1 MWVRLCLKYDI
12 HILNEKLTKF
22 RVREDEDNVSG
33 DKISTHVRINFEILH
48 LLDHYLDI
56 EDVGFFLEV
65 FPDAEKFRI
74 LKPNMIPYFL
84 SMLAYE
90 TELRHMQLWA
100 LDTLFNFMQ
109 SDKIVDELKK
119 DYNFSYPDFLEM
131 SAKGDFSNI
140 QLLNDKMVA
149 INYLEATNAEKFETI
164 NNLEAINAEKVTA
177 ITNLEDNLN
186 NLNDEL
192 LMRNKEILKKDK
204 LIIDLKSNMKIFSN
218 ELKIKN
224 KEIRGLE
231 ANINILARSR
241 KSDLYK
247 NFKILFSKYL
257 SSEPIPKKGRLA
269 QVSNIP
275 YLFIILKSK
284 GNLKNAWINIKGYRA
299 IKGLGLFDEFYYLN
313 RYKKVLISGMNPLI
327 HYMYYGYKENK
338 FPNSTFNGDEY
349 LNVNEDVRNSN
360 LNPLVHYSVYGIKE
374 GRKGQE
380 NPETLEKQMKKPN
393 IKLTKEKI
401 KDNKLT
407 NSKNFQKLDSLK
419 LNIGC
424 GDVKFHDWV
433 NIDIEPGADLVVDL
447 RNGLPLED
455 DSADFI
461 YNEHFIEH
469 LKFEDGE
476 KTIKEFYRVLKKGG
490 ILRIATPDLD
500 YLVKKYL
507 NDWKNQDWLTWPE
520 FEYIKTKG
528 LMINISMRDWGHEYL
543 YNEEDLRNLV
553 KKAGFK
559 RITKHK
565 LNESSYSELSN
576 RETREDSKLILEA
589 EK

>member
-1 MWVRLCLKYDI
+1 
-12 HILNEKLTKF
+12 
-22 RVREDEDNVSG
+22 
-33 DKISTHVRINFEILH
+33 
-48 LLDHYLDI
+48 
-56 EDVGFFLEV
+56 
-65 FPDAEKFRI
+65 
-74 LKPNMIPYFL
+74 
-84 SMLAYE
+84 
-90 TELRHMQLWA
+90 
-100 LDTLFNFMQ
+100 
-109 SDKIVDELKK
+109 
-119 DYNFSYPDFLEM
+119 
-131 SAKGDFSNI
+131 
-140 QLLNDKMVA
+140 
-149 INYLEATNAEKFETI
+149 
-164 NNLEAINAEKVTA
+164 
-177 ITNLEDNLN
+177 
-186 NLNDEL
+186 
-192 LMRNKEILKKDK
+192 
-204 LIIDLKSNMKIFSN
+204 
-218 ELKIKN
+218 
-224 KEIRGLE
+224 
-231 ANINILARSR
+231 
-241 KSDLYK
+241 
-247 NFKILFSKYL
+247 
-257 SSEPIPKKGRLA
+257 
-269 QVSNIP
+269 
-275 YLFIILKSK
+275 
-284 GNLKNAWINIKGYRA
+284 
-299 IKGLGLFDEFYYLN
+299 
-313 RYKKVLISGMNPLI
+313 MNPLI

-349 LNVNEDVRNSN
+349 LDANEDVRYSN
-360 LNPLVHYSVYGIKE
+360 LNPLVHYSVYGIKG
-374 GRKGQE
+374 GRKG
-380 NPETLEKQMKKPN
+380 PETLEKQMKKPN

-520 FEYIKTKG
+520 FEYINTKG

>member
-1 MWVRLCLKYDI
+1 M
-12 HILNEKLTKF
+12 
-22 RVREDEDNVSG
+22 
-33 DKISTHVRINFEILH
+33 
-48 LLDHYLDI
+48 
-56 EDVGFFLEV
+56 
-65 FPDAEKFRI
+65 
-74 LKPNMIPYFL
+74 
-84 SMLAYE
+84 
-90 TELRHMQLWA
+90 
-100 LDTLFNFMQ
+100 
-109 SDKIVDELKK
+109 
-119 DYNFSYPDFLEM
+119 
-131 SAKGDFSNI
+131 
-140 QLLNDKMVA
+140 
-149 INYLEATNAEKFETI
+149 
-164 NNLEAINAEKVTA
+164 
-177 ITNLEDNLN
+177 
-186 NLNDEL
+186 
-192 LMRNKEILKKDK
+192 
-204 LIIDLKSNMKIFSN
+204 
-218 ELKIKN
+218 
-224 KEIRGLE
+224 
-231 ANINILARSR
+231 
-241 KSDLYK
+241 
-247 NFKILFSKYL
+247 
-257 SSEPIPKKGRLA
+257 
-269 QVSNIP
+269 
-275 YLFIILKSK
+275 
-284 GNLKNAWINIKGYRA
+284 KNAWINIKGYRA
-299 IKGLGLFDEFYYLN
+299 IKSLGLFDEVYYLN
-313 RYKKVLISGMNPLI
+313 RYKNVLISGMNPLI

-338 FPNSTFNGDEY
+338 FPNSTFDGDEY
-349 LNVNEDVRNSN
+349 LNANEDVRYSN

-374 GRKGQE
+374 GRKGQKIQ
-380 NPETLEKQMKKPN
+380 NLEKHMKQPN
-393 IKLTKEKI
+393 IKLTKEKT

-424 GDVKFHDWV
+424 GNVKFPDWV

-476 KTIKEFYRVLKKGG
+476 KAIKEFYRVLKKGG

-520 FEYIKTKG
+520 FEYINTKG

-543 YNEEDLRNLV
+543 YNEEDLRNLI